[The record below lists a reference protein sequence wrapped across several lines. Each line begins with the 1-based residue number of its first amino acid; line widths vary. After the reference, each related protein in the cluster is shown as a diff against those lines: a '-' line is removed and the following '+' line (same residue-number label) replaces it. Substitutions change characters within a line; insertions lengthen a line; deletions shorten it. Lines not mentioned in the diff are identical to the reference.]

1 MPLSNEESSCSCC
14 SQVNTEPEHGHAR
27 VGTWSCAHLAVTQ
40 HKLDMPRLP
49 RDFTAMELRH
59 INYPAIKTNPS
70 PVLRT
75 KLGAGLRAGIAGA
88 V

>member
-1 MPLSNEESSCSCC
+1 
-14 SQVNTEPEHGHAR
+14 
-27 VGTWSCAHLAVTQ
+27 
-40 HKLDMPRLP
+40 
-49 RDFTAMELRH
+49 MELRH

-88 V
+88 VWGQGGGELAQLPGQAGTVAAHIPTGLAHAVAPASMSIFDNK